1 MSERTKEQAPTTGAT
16 RSRMTAANR
25 LGLDYRAEAARL
37 GAPVVPIVDGHAHIN
52 GARAAKVYKEVCDL
66 YGIER
71 VYSQTQLSQADAVR
85 EVMGDRVRFVAI
97 PEYMHADRKWA
108 HTEGFLEN
116 LEEWHARGARMVKF
130 WGAPRLRDYAAPM
143 GLDPEEIVPFD
154 SPWKLKIAA
163 RAKELGMSL
172 MVHVADPDTWFSTMY
187 KDAKVYGTKKD
198 QYESLQRLLDK
209 TGMRCLGAHMGGYP
223 EDLGFL
229 SALLD
234 RNPSLVLD
242 TSATKWMLRELSK
255 QPTAELVEF
264 LKRYEGRILFGS
276 DIVTSDDHMTASDPD
291 NGAFGNQLA
300 SSEHEAFEL
309 YASRYWGL
317 RTMYET
323 AYRGESNIADPDL
336 MMCDPDA
343 FDEMSAPALHGHALD
358 PDVLRVLYRGACE
371 GTLDAWYD
379 S

>member
-1 MSERTKEQAPTTGAT
+1 MSEQTHEHRP
-16 RSRMTAANR
+16 MTAANR

-52 GARAAKVYKEVCDL
+52 GARAARVYKEVCDL

-71 VYSQTQLSQADAVR
+71 VYSQTQLSQADAVK
-85 EVMGDRVRFVAI
+85 EVLGDRVRFVAI

-116 LEEWHARGARMVKF
+116 LEEWHSRGARMVKF
-130 WGAPRLRDYAAPM
+130 WGAPRLRDYAGTM
-143 GLDPEEIVPFD
+143 GLEAEEIVPFD
-154 SPWKLKIAA
+154 SPWKLKIAE
-163 RAKELGMSL
+163 RANELGMSL
-172 MVHVADPDTWFSTMY
+172 MVHVADPDTWFSSMY
-187 KDAKVYGTKKD
+187 KDSSVYGTKKD
-198 QYESLQRLLDK
+198 QYESLHRLLDK

-229 SALLD
+229 SQLLD
-234 RNPSLVLD
+234 RHPSLVLD

-255 QPTAELVEF
+255 QPTADLVDF

-276 DIVTSDDHMTASDPD
+276 DIVTSDDHMGTSDPD

-300 SSEHEAFEL
+300 SSEHEAFDL

-323 AYRGESNIADPDL
+323 DYRGESNISDPDL
-336 MMCDPDA
+336 MMCDPERY
-343 FDEMSAPALHGHALD
+343 DELSAPALHGHALD
-358 PDVLRVLYRGACE
+358 EGMLKMLYRGAVE
-371 GTLDAWYD
+371 QTLDVWYGE
-379 S
+379 